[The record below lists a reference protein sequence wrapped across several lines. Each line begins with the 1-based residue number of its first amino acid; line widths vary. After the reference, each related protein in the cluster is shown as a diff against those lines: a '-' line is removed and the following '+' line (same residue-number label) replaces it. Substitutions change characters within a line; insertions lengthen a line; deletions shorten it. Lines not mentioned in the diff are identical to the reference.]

1 MDKEVTRAAH
11 LAVELVDSP
20 VQEAQEELEGE
31 AVQVAEEVEEVD
43 KEASKVDEEVFR
55 VDEVEYKA
63 AVGVSQVVVGVS
75 QVAVGVGGTE
85 LAVVVAPHLALQV
98 NLATVQPAKE
108 TPETTTTTTVLQS
121 ARSSRAM
128 VRQALMVA
136 SLPST
141 ATPERADSWTPPRSR
156 KSTLSKSSKTLRLK
170 QGQRFSKVNIS
181 VG

>member
-11 LAVELVDSP
+11 LAVVLVDSL
-20 VQEAQEELEGE
+20 VQEVQEELVGE

-43 KEASKVDEEVFR
+43 KEASKVDEEASKVGEEVFR
-55 VDEVEYKA
+55 VDVVEYKV
-63 AVGVSQVVVGVS
+63 AVGVSQVVVGVE
-75 QVAVGVGGTE
+75 GTE
-85 LAVVVAPHLALQV
+85 LAVVVAPLQALQV
-98 NLATVQPAKE
+98 NLATVQPAE
-108 TPETTTTTTVLQS
+108 EAPGTTTTTTVLQS
-121 ARSSRAM
+121 ARSSRVM

-141 ATPERADSWTPPRSR
+141 ATPERADSWTPLKSR
-156 KSTLSKSSKTLRLK
+156 KSMLGKSSKTLRLK

>member
-1 MDKEVTRAAH
+1 MDKVVTRAA
-11 LAVELVDSP
+11 VELVVVDSP
-20 VQEAQEELEGE
+20 VQEVQEELVGE
-31 AVQVAEEVEEVD
+31 AVQVAEEVEEAD

-55 VDEVEYKA
+55 VDVVEYKA
-63 AVGVSQVVVGVS
+63 VVGVS

-85 LAVVVAPHLALQV
+85 LAVVVAPLQALQV
-98 NLATVQPAKE
+98 NLATVQPAE
-108 TPETTTTTTVLQS
+108 EAPGTTTTTTVLQS
-121 ARSSRAM
+121 ARSSRVM

-141 ATPERADSWTPPRSR
+141 ATPERADSWTPPKSR

-170 QGQRFSKVNIS
+170 QGQRFWKVNIS

>member
-11 LAVELVDSP
+11 LAVVLVDSP
-20 VQEAQEELEGE
+20 VQEVQEELVGE

-55 VDEVEYKA
+55 VDVVEYK
-63 AVGVSQVVVGVS
+63 VVVGVS

-85 LAVVVAPHLALQV
+85 LAVVVAPLQALQV
-98 NLATVQPAKE
+98 NLATVQPAE
-108 TPETTTTTTVLQS
+108 EAPGTTTTTTVPRS
-121 ARSSRAM
+121 ARSSRVM

-141 ATPERADSWTPPRSR
+141 ATPERADSWTPPKSR

>member
-11 LAVELVDSP
+11 LAVVLVDSL
-20 VQEAQEELEGE
+20 VQEVQEELVGE

-43 KEASKVDEEVFR
+43 REASKVDEEVFR
-55 VDEVEYKA
+55 VDLVESKA
-63 AVGVSQVVVGVS
+63 AVGVSQVVVGV
-75 QVAVGVGGTE
+75 GGTD
-85 LAVVVAPHLALQV
+85 LAVVVAPLQALQV
-98 NLATVQPAKE
+98 NLATVQPAEE

-121 ARSSRAM
+121 ARSSRVM

-170 QGQRFSKVNIS
+170 QGQRFWKVNIS

>member
-11 LAVELVDSP
+11 LAVVLVDSL
-20 VQEAQEELEGE
+20 VQEVQEELVGE

-55 VDEVEYKA
+55 VDVVEYNA
-63 AVGVSQVVVGVS
+63 AVGVSQVVVGV
-75 QVAVGVGGTE
+75 GGTD
-85 LAVVVAPHLALQV
+85 LAVVVAPLQALQV
-98 NLATVQPAKE
+98 NLATVQPAE
-108 TPETTTTTTVLQS
+108 EAPGTTTTTTVLQS
-121 ARSSRAM
+121 ARSSRVM

-141 ATPERADSWTPPRSR
+141 ATPERADSWTPLKSR

-170 QGQRFSKVNIS
+170 QGQRFWKVNIS

>member
-11 LAVELVDSP
+11 LAVVLVDSL
-20 VQEAQEELEGE
+20 VQEVQEELVGE
-31 AVQVAEEVEEVD
+31 AVQVAEEVGEVD

-55 VDEVEYKA
+55 VDVVEYKA
-63 AVGVSQVVVGVS
+63 VVGVSQVV
-75 QVAVGVGGTE
+75 VGVGGTE
-85 LAVVVAPHLALQV
+85 LAVVVAPHQALQV
-98 NLATVQPAKE
+98 NLATVQPAE
-108 TPETTTTTTVLQS
+108 EAPGTTTTTTVLQS
-121 ARSSRAM
+121 ARSSRVM

-141 ATPERADSWTPPRSR
+141 ATPEKADSWTPLKSR
-156 KSTLSKSSKTLRLK
+156 KSMLSKSSKTLRLK

>member
-11 LAVELVDSP
+11 LAVEVVDSL
-20 VQEAQEELEGE
+20 VQEVQEELVGE

-43 KEASKVDEEVFR
+43 KEATKVDEEVFR
-55 VDEVEYKA
+55 VDVVEYKVV
-63 AVGVSQVVVGVS
+63 VGVSQVVVGV
-75 QVAVGVGGTE
+75 GGTE
-85 LAVVVAPHLALQV
+85 LTVVVAPLQALQV
-98 NLATVQPAKE
+98 NLATVQPAEE

-121 ARSSRAM
+121 ARSSRVM

-141 ATPERADSWTPPRSR
+141 ATPERADSWTPLKSR
-156 KSTLSKSSKTLRLK
+156 KSMLSKSSKTLRLK

>member
-11 LAVELVDSP
+11 LAVVLVDSP
-20 VQEAQEELEGE
+20 VQEVQEELVGE
-31 AVQVAEEVEEVD
+31 AVQVVEEVEEVD

-55 VDEVEYKA
+55 VDVVEYKV
-63 AVGVSQVVVGVS
+63 AVGVSQVV
-75 QVAVGVGGTE
+75 VGVGGTE
-85 LAVVVAPHLALQV
+85 LAVVVAPQQALQV
-98 NLATVQPAKE
+98 NLATVQPAE
-108 TPETTTTTTVLQS
+108 EAPGTTTTTTVLQS

-141 ATPERADSWTPPRSR
+141 ATPERADSWTPPKSR

-170 QGQRFSKVNIS
+170 QGQRFWKVNIS

>member
-11 LAVELVDSP
+11 LAVVLVDSL
-20 VQEAQEELEGE
+20 VQEVQEELVGE

-43 KEASKVDEEVFR
+43 REASKVDEEVFR
-55 VDEVEYKA
+55 VDLVESKA

-75 QVAVGVGGTE
+75 QVAVGVGGTD
-85 LAVVVAPHLALQV
+85 LAVVVAPPQALQV
-98 NLATVQPAKE
+98 NLATVQPAE
-108 TPETTTTTTVLQS
+108 EAPGTTTTTTVLQS
-121 ARSSRAM
+121 ARSSRVM

-141 ATPERADSWTPPRSR
+141 ATPERADSWTPLKSR
-156 KSTLSKSSKTLRLK
+156 KSMLSKSSKTLRLK
-170 QGQRFSKVNIS
+170 QGQRFWKVNIS

>member
-11 LAVELVDSP
+11 LAVVLVDSL
-20 VQEAQEELEGE
+20 VQEVQEELVGE
-31 AVQVAEEVEEVD
+31 AVQVVEEVEEVD

-55 VDEVEYKA
+55 VDVVEYKA
-63 AVGVSQVVVGVS
+63 AVGVSQVVVGVE
-75 QVAVGVGGTE
+75 GTE
-85 LAVVVAPHLALQV
+85 LAVVVAPLQALQV
-98 NLATVQPAKE
+98 NLATVQPAE
-108 TPETTTTTTVLQS
+108 EAPGTTTTTTVLQS
-121 ARSSRAM
+121 ARSSRVM

-141 ATPERADSWTPPRSR
+141 ATPERADSWTPLKSR
-156 KSTLSKSSKTLRLK
+156 KSMLSKSSKTLRLK

>member
-11 LAVELVDSP
+11 LAVELVDSL
-20 VQEAQEELEGE
+20 VQEVQEELVGE

-55 VDEVEYKA
+55 VDVVEYRA
-63 AVGVSQVVVGVS
+63 AVGVPQVV
-75 QVAVGVGGTE
+75 VGVGGTE
-85 LAVVVAPHLALQV
+85 LAVVVAPLQALQV
-98 NLATVQPAKE
+98 NLAMVQPAE
-108 TPETTTTTTVLQS
+108 EAPGTTTTTTVLQS
-121 ARSSRAM
+121 ARSSRVM

-141 ATPERADSWTPPRSR
+141 ATPERADSWTPSRSR

-170 QGQRFSKVNIS
+170 QGQRFWKMNIS